1 MIKNYEA
8 NPLNIHALREVSFC
22 PPHFTKVDMS
32 GSYVPPNTLKKW
44 LYANLEGRFHIGT
57 GERDHI
63 VKFIAFEIQGE
74 ASYFALM
81 KDTIYSFYDNF

>member
-8 NPLNIHALREVSFC
+8 NPLNVHALREVSFC
-22 PPHFTKVDMS
+22 PPHFVRVDMS
-32 GSYVPPNTLKKW
+32 GSYAPIKAIKAW

-57 GERDHI
+57 GKTVHAIEF
-63 VKFIAFEIQGE
+63 VAFEMPGE

-81 KDTIYSFYDNF
+81 KDTIVYVNDNF

>member
-22 PPHFTKVDMS
+22 PPHFIKVDME
-32 GSYVPPNTLKKW
+32 GSYTPIKAIKSW
-44 LYANLEGRFHIGT
+44 LYANLDGRFHIGT
-57 GERDHI
+57 GKNAHLLSF
-63 VKFIAFEIQGE
+63 VAFEVPGE

-81 KDTIYSFYDNF
+81 KDTIKYVSDGF